1 MTNEVVETVAPVAK
15 AVGAK
20 VAHGFGSQVEAGRE
34 LANRVVEWLA
44 EKGVDFVINAVVALI
59 ILLVGMLVIRGVN
72 AAVTKSLEKAHRGGG
87 LFAKFVVSVVSK
99 TCWALLAMIVLQRL
113 GINVTP
119 LLAGLGVTGFILGFA
134 FQESLGNLAS
144 GMMIAINEP
153 FKVGDFI
160 EAGGVSGVVQG
171 LDMMATVLT
180 TGDNR
185 KVVLPNKTVWGSPIV
200 NYSAMDKRRVDI
212 AVGVSYGTD
221 ISLARDVALEA
232 VRSIGAVLAD
242 PAPMAE
248 VMKLDDSAVTF
259 AVRVWCR
266 TADYWGVYFAAQQ
279 RVKEEFDRAGVKIPF
294 PQLAV
299 HLDK

>member
-119 LLAGLGVTGFILGFA
+119 LLA
-134 FQESLGNLAS
+134 NLAS

-160 EAGGVSGVVQG
+160 EAGGVSGVVRG

-248 VMKLDDSAVTF
+248 VMKLDDSAVAF

-266 TADYWGVYFAAQQ
+266 TADYWSVYFAAQQ

-294 PQLAV
+294 PQLDV